1 MSSTEGATAYAAAVS
16 VVPAVC
22 MLLGSLLLMRA
33 EISAKIQAVFQARAR
48 RVCAPRSAFARC
60 AG

>member
-22 MLLGSLLLMRA
+22 MLLGSLLLMRV
-33 EISAKIQAVFQARAR
+33 EISAKVQAVFQARR
-48 RVCAPRSAFARC
+48 RVRDCSTRARC
-60 AG
+60 TA